1 MRIGTVLKIAALLV
15 VALAVAGV
23 VVVQNMD
30 FNQYKGLIAAKVK
43 EATGRDLAING
54 DLKLDIL
61 TLSPSLVVN
70 DVRFANAEWGS
81 RPDMAVV
88 ERFEAE
94 VALLPLISGNL
105 VIQRIVL
112 VGADILIETNK
123 QGSRKS
129 TRLNSSH

>member
-70 DVRFANAEWGS
+70 DVRFANRSEEHTS
-81 RPDMAVV
+81 ELQSLMRISYAV
-88 ERFEAE
+88 FCF
-94 VALLPLISGNL
+94 
-105 VIQRIVL
+105 
-112 VGADILIETNK
+112 K
-123 QGSRKS
+123 KKS
-129 TRLNSSH
+129 TQTHIHQL

>member
-15 VALAVAGV
+15 VALVVAGV

-30 FNQYKGLIAAKVK
+30 FNQYKGLIATKVK

-70 DVRFANAEWGS
+70 DVRFAKAEWGS
-81 RPDMAVV
+81 RPDMAAVA
-88 ERFEAE
+88 RFEAE
-94 VALLPLISGNL
+94 ELGRAH
-105 VIQRIVL
+105 
-112 VGADILIETNK
+112 D
-123 QGSRKS
+123 
-129 TRLNSSH
+129 

>member
-1 MRIGTVLKIAALLV
+1 MRISDWSSDVCSSDL
-15 VALAVAGV
+15 
-23 VVVQNMD
+23 
-30 FNQYKGLIAAKVK
+30 
-43 EATGRDLAING
+43 TGRDLAING

-112 VGADILIETNK
+112 VGADILIETNQ
-123 QGSRKS
+123 QGRTNLTVAERKDGKS
-129 TRLNSSH
+129 KRLNYSQ

>member
-94 VALLPLISGNL
+94 AALRSEE
-105 VIQRIVL
+105 RR
-112 VGADILIETNK
+112 VGKECVSTCRSR
-123 QGSRKS
+123 GSP
-129 TRLNSSH
+129 